1 MREIKTEY
9 ISSNGEVK
17 DVRNLDIQYLI
28 NALAKSYRK
37 LFEFKTEAD
46 KVKYL
51 NNINNIQDELGDRI
65 QKILFE
71 GDKK

>member
-28 NALAKSYRK
+28 NALAKSYREY
-37 LFEFKTEAD
+37 FETKE
-46 KVKYL
+46 VKYL